1 VSCSSG
7 ATRGSRLPVY
17 PNCGVSPHPASPTRL
32 EGVAYEQH
40 GHDELEH
47 EEEEEEEEGCHSDE
61 RPAGSFPQAMPPE
74 GMRST
79 INHAHPARP
88 ALEDKGPDTQVNS
101 LANNK
106 NKDSREALVE
116 MALSVGVLNG
126 LVV

>member
-1 VSCSSG
+1 M
-7 ATRGSRLPVY
+7 
-17 PNCGVSPHPASPTRL
+17 
-32 EGVAYEQH
+32 YEQH
-40 GHDELEH
+40 GHDELGN
-47 EEEEEEEEGCHSDE
+47 EEEGCHSDE
-61 RPAGSFPQAMPPE
+61 RPAGSFPQARLPE

-88 ALEDKGPDTQVNS
+88 ALGDKGPDTQVNS
-101 LANNK
+101 LANK